1 VNPDLLAE
9 LADAW
14 IVAFDLLIWGLPLAV
29 TAVGALVGAVAMFLA
44 RDPGEVAAGDR
55 DATRIDLLR
64 RREAVVEAV
73 RALDLERD
81 KLDPDDYEARRRALL
96 AHGAGAMREL
106 ERAHAAP
113 SLSPDVES
121 AMAQDPTQTLDQL
134 LEAERSRLGDERID
148 EIRRL
153 LARPAER
160 GGLRIGPR
168 WQGAL
173 WALAGVGAVLALYL
187 IVGSSAPSS
196 TPVAS
201 TGPVAPG
208 EPGQPPAT
216 PEESQATARL
226 AEDPRDL
233 VALNTLTD
241 WSIRRQ
247 RWGEAARFSQR
258 ALQVSPT
265 DPEART
271 WAGLLA
277 FRAGDAEVAV
287 SMLDAVIAE
296 HPSFP
301 IALQYRGILAVRLG
315 ETEIAVRTL
324 EAAVAATSD
333 PEMRLAL
340 RQLLNQART
349 AASPAAAD
357 LTGTIEIAPGVD
369 PSAWGTDA
377 SVFVSVRAADGP
389 PMPLRAKK
397 LPPGPFPLAFSVT
410 AADSP
415 MGGGPLPDQVV
426 LVVKVDLD
434 GNPMGDDLGAPKVTV
449 PLSAPPPGGA
459 REPVRVV
466 LGPER

>member
-1 VNPDLLAE
+1 MNPDLLGE
-9 LADAW
+9 LTDAW
-14 IVAFDLLIWGLPLAV
+14 IVAFDLSVWGLPLAV
-29 TAVGALVGAVAMFLA
+29 TAVGAVVGAVAIFL
-44 RDPGEVAAGDR
+44 VR
-55 DATRIDLLR
+55 DAGELALGGRDADRTDLAR
-64 RREAVVEAV
+64 RRETVVEAV

-96 AHGAGAMREL
+96 AHGAEAMRDL
-106 ERAHAAP
+106 DRANPASSP
-113 SLSPDVES
+113 SSPVES
-121 AMAQDPTQTLDQL
+121 AMAQEPNQTLDEL
-134 LEAERSRLGDERID
+134 LEAERGRLGDERVD
-148 EIRRL
+148 EIRRIL
-153 LARPAER
+153 SGPSPSA
-160 GGLRIGPR
+160 GLRVGPK

-173 WALAGVGAVLALYL
+173 WALAGVGAVLVLYL
-187 IVGSSAPSS
+187 VVGTTAPSA
-196 TPVAS
+196 TPLAS
-201 TGPVAPG
+201 TGPAAPG
-208 EPGQPPAT
+208 EPGQPPPA
-216 PEESQATARL
+216 PEESAAAARL
-226 AEDPRDL
+226 AEDPGDL
-233 VALNTLTD
+233 AALNTLTD

-247 RWGEAARFSQR
+247 RWGEAARLSQR
-258 ALQVSPT
+258 ALQVGPS

-277 FRAGDAEVAV
+277 FRAGDAEVAI

-315 ETEIAVRTL
+315 QTEVAIRTL

-333 PEMRLAL
+333 PERRLAL
-340 RQLLNQART
+340 RQLLNQARD

-357 LTGTIEIAPGVD
+357 LTGTIELAPGVD
-369 PSAWGTDA
+369 PAAWGPDA
-377 SVFVSVRAADGP
+377 SVFVSVRAAAGP

-415 MGGGPLPDQVV
+415 MGGGPLPDDVI

-434 GNPMGDDLGAPKVTV
+434 GNPMGDDPGAPKVTV
-449 PLSAPPPGGA
+449 PLQAPPPDGP

-466 LGPER
+466 LGPEG